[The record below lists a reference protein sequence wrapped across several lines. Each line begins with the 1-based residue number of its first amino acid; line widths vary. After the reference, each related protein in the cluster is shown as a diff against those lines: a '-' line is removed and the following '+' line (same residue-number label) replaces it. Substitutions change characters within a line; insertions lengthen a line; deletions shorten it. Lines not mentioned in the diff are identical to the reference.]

1 MGQYR
6 IRKAKPGETPGY
18 YTREQLAMQKFAGG
32 GSTSDVDLSSLV
44 PQLASSFAQTIL
56 QDSDP
61 ENYDIRP
68 LMSQKAKELQQS
80 GIDPDAIETVVNA
93 AGKQALQYVANMMS
107 QEEEDTQGTAEIPV
121 VDNITDTGEDTE
133 ETTDYGYA
141 DDSVASDN
149 GEDDEMINDMLMQS
163 NAVQDQPEAQMG
175 FEVDSPDEYAAFA
188 KYMQYGGS
196 SGKRKFIKEKMN
208 EFAKAAEGMEQ
219 RSSTASLRGTA
230 TDPNGKGLT
239 SKDTF
244 VPAVKQTAQNAV
256 NKKMAEEQYE
266 TMMNQQFQFGGANR
280 RIRRANRAMFGVP
293 FAPPGV
299 SADYK
304 FGLLGGLRS
313 ANVSWDPRMMQGMFG
328 FSSIMPGMN
337 QSSSGGWYSPTYKIK
352 GTRTKSA
359 SETPTAIDAKA
370 VNSEALDKVAKDT
383 PNSDATS
390 AQTNAG
396 QTAANAAMNSGLD
409 ANNPNSGSTPGT
421 ANAELNQGTAGDGTS
436 NDQRET
442 VIQPKKKKDAWGR
455 TEGDQWFGYDPNTK
469 VERDEWGRPKG
480 SKWYGFDPVANSYIS
495 TYDESA
501 PKQKQLGAMNKNEYS
516 AYMKDKYGKP
526 QMAYADDELIQDLV
540 LGVPGI
546 KDALTFLPRVAGS
559 MGSRLFSNGPKGL
572 PNSQRQIGS
581 SQKQIP
587 GGNNQTGYSNKVNPT
602 DDFLYGKD
610 GMPAWRSGFLG
621 NTITE
626 GNLQGFINAT
636 KAGKSKKEIANALLK
651 KKKKQTGGAISP
663 DLYKYIYGGNDI
675 DQYDIDFTNSK
686 DVTDPYFQYGGLY
699 RFEGEEDSEVKTGQ
713 NVGLTKEDVQKMF
726 EEYSKKQ
733 NPQQQMYNQ
742 QQYYPGSFGSA
753 GAGQPMW
760 GRPSYAPGYSGRLG
774 QYGNLFGFM
783 TKDFD
788 YYTPYSGGKQGNIA
802 VNPMQAYGA
811 SLANIQKSG
820 MIPTSI
826 KYSKERKQ
834 DGNWFERKLGFNK
847 DRVTTINFA
856 KPGTFGQGQPS
867 NDLDNNGIPDNVQ
880 SNPLDPNIVK
890 QQGQGTGTNQPNANP
905 NQPQGSNIYSN
916 TEGLSNRTQRQIRRG
931 ERRTAREVGRGEDM
945 MDNESMTNQPASS
958 QPTTNQP
965 RTYRPKPNTG
975 SGMYNVS
982 EGIEGPPVNP
992 NIPAN
997 KPNTPMYKP
1006 GMNTGSGMYNVSG
1019 EFEYGG
1025 YMPEFAFQ
1033 DGGFMPEYLIAG
1045 EVNNQLPT
1053 AGDFTPDFIKNPLDS
1068 KLYAPAP
1075 EKECTDEEKQ
1085 NPASPCYEK
1094 DTEQIKV
1101 KKETAKTFH
1110 PDRLANALKAGARSF
1125 VTNVDQLQGFKNNYV
1140 PGMQNLA
1147 YANQKSRERIETG
1160 PWEENTGT
1168 FNKMGFEGVVKKG
1181 GTTGLRKNGEYQLTM
1196 DEIREI
1202 LKAGG
1207 KVEFL

>member
-32 GSTSDVDLSSLV
+32 GSTGDVDLSSLV

-93 AGKQALQYVANMMS
+93 AGKQALQYVANMIS
-107 QEEEDTQGTAEIPV
+107 QEEEDTQETAKIPV
-121 VDNITDTGEDTE
+121 ADDITDTGEDTE
-133 ETTDYGYA
+133 ESTDYGYA

-219 RSSTASLRGTA
+219 QSSTASLRGTA
-230 TDPNGKGLT
+230 MDPNGRGLT

-256 NKKMAEEQYE
+256 NKKIAEEQYE
-266 TMMNQQFQFGGANR
+266 TMMNQEFQFGGANR
-280 RIRRANRAMFGVP
+280 RIRRANRAMFGIP

-337 QSSSGGWYSPTYKIK
+337 QSYSGGWYSPTYKIK

-359 SETPTAIDAKA
+359 SENIAAIGAKA
-370 VNSEALDKVAKDT
+370 VNSAAMDKVAKDT
-383 PNSDATS
+383 PNSEATS
-390 AQTNAG
+390 QEKNIG
-396 QTAANAAMNSGLD
+396 QIGSDAAKNSGLD
-409 ANNPNSGSTPGT
+409 ADNPNSGSTVGT
-421 ANAELNQGTAGDGTS
+421 ANTELNQGTAGDGTS
-436 NDQRET
+436 NNQRES
-442 VIQPKKKKDAWGR
+442 VSQPKKKKDAWGR
-455 TEGDQWFGYDPNTK
+455 SEGDQWFGYDPNTK

-501 PKQKQLGAMNKNEYS
+501 PKQKQLGAMNKDEYS
-516 AYMKDKYGKP
+516 AYMKEKYGKP
-526 QMAYADDELIQDLV
+526 QAAMAHDELIQDFV
-540 LGVPGI
+540 FGVPKLGLKGI
-546 KDALTFLPRVAGS
+546 RGAYSLYKTLKNVKPQTEAEKSAVRFDKHRSQAFPE
-559 MGSRLFSNGPKGL
+559 NGRNNTKRSSVWPDQGPYGPGL
-572 PNSQRQIGS
+572 QIG
-581 SQKQIP
+581 
-587 GGNNQTGYSNKVNPT
+587 GAVN
-602 DDFLYGKD
+602 
-610 GMPAWRSGFLG
+610 
-621 NTITE
+621 
-626 GNLQGFINAT
+626 
-636 KAGKSKKEIANALLK
+636 
-651 KKKKQTGGAISP
+651 P
-663 DLYKYIYGGNDI
+663 DLYKYIYGGDDI

-699 RFEGEEDSEVKTGQ
+699 HFEGEEDSEVKTGQ

-774 QYGNLFGFM
+774 QYGNLFGMM

-788 YYTPYSGGKQGNIA
+788 YFTPYGGGKQGNIA

-856 KPGTFGQGQPS
+856 KPGSFGQGQPS

-880 SNPLDPNIVK
+880 SNPLDPNLVNK
-890 QQGQGTGTNQPNANP
+890 QGQTPGTTP
-905 NQPQGSNIYSN
+905 NQTQGSNIYSN
-916 TEGLSNRTQRQIRRG
+916 TAGLSNKTQRQIRRG
-931 ERRTAREVGRGEDM
+931 ERRTARQLGRGEDIM
-945 MDNESMTNQPASS
+945 NDTQPNISPDVMKQGVISGCFGPNCNQ
-958 QPTTNQP
+958 QQ
-965 RTYRPKPNTG
+965 TYKPKPNTG
-975 SGMYNVS
+975 SGIYNVS

-997 KPNTPMYKP
+997 KTNTPMYKP

-1053 AGDFTPDFIKNPLDS
+1053 AGDFTPDFIKNPLDP

-1094 DTEQIKV
+1094 DTEQIKL